1 MNKEFIQDIAPP
13 DRMQR
18 RCIDRYPEYES
29 GTGTMGYYP
38 CGKTGDILQT
48 ADRALQTMLRSPAAR
63 WRTHDFINQRRR
75 KNICMKKALMIM
87 YMAIAVSTA
96 QAQSP
101 LSFYAEAGIGTSRLY
116 GKHSC
121 CDTRIACKAGIGAKY
136 ALNKTW
142 VLQSALEF
150 VSIGGKDD
158 MDYVKNAKM
167 NELYL
172 QIPIQ
177 NSCKVAIGK
186 RLPCLAECRS
196 VHCLRRGREDIRQHP
211 VLSRRRFF
219 QREPAFQDRYFRQ
232 RIGE

>member
-1 MNKEFIQDIAPP
+1 
-13 DRMQR
+13 
-18 RCIDRYPEYES
+18 
-29 GTGTMGYYP
+29 
-38 CGKTGDILQT
+38 
-48 ADRALQTMLRSPAAR
+48 
-63 WRTHDFINQRRR
+63 
-75 KNICMKKALMIM
+75 M
-87 YMAIAVSTA
+87 YMAVAASTA

-172 QIPIQ
+172 QIPVRI
-177 NSCKVAIGK
+177 AA
-186 RLPCLAECRS
+186 RLPLGKDYHTSLNAGPYIACGVGGKTSGSIPYNAGNRRLDGGIIVGITFEYRRLIIGAEAQ
-196 VHCLRRGREDIRQHP
+196 VGLVKINQQLRQVIDTEEFHNYLPRNFA
-211 VLSRRRFF
+211 SFF
-219 QREPAFQDRYFRQ
+219 TVGYKFR
-232 RIGE
+232 

>member
-1 MNKEFIQDIAPP
+1 
-13 DRMQR
+13 
-18 RCIDRYPEYES
+18 
-29 GTGTMGYYP
+29 
-38 CGKTGDILQT
+38 
-48 ADRALQTMLRSPAAR
+48 
-63 WRTHDFINQRRR
+63 
-75 KNICMKKALMIM
+75 MKKALMIM

-136 ALNKTW
+136 VMNKTW

-172 QIPIQ
+172 QIPIRI
-177 NSCKVAIGK
+177 AA
-186 RLPCLAECRS
+186 RLPLGKDYHASLNAGPYKIDTFGNVLENNAGNRRLDGGIIVGITFEYRRLIIGAEAQ
-196 VHCLRRGREDIRQHP
+196 VGLVKINQQLRQVIDTEEFHNYLPRNFA
-211 VLSRRRFF
+211 SFF
-219 QREPAFQDRYFRQ
+219 TVGYKFR
-232 RIGE
+232 

>member
-1 MNKEFIQDIAPP
+1 
-13 DRMQR
+13 
-18 RCIDRYPEYES
+18 
-29 GTGTMGYYP
+29 
-38 CGKTGDILQT
+38 
-48 ADRALQTMLRSPAAR
+48 
-63 WRTHDFINQRRR
+63 
-75 KNICMKKALMIM
+75 MKKALMIM

-116 GKHSC
+116 GKHS

-172 QIPIQ
+172 QIPIRI
-177 NSCKVAIGK
+177 AA
-186 RLPCLAECRS
+186 RLPLGKDYHASLNAGPYIACGVGGKTSGSIPYYHDAGSSSGNRLFKIDTFGNVLENNAGNRRLDGGIIVGITFEYRRLIIGAEAQ
-196 VHCLRRGREDIRQHP
+196 VGLVKINQQLRQVIDTEEFHNYLPRNFA
-211 VLSRRRFF
+211 SFF
-219 QREPAFQDRYFRQ
+219 TVGYKFR
-232 RIGE
+232 

>member
-1 MNKEFIQDIAPP
+1 
-13 DRMQR
+13 
-18 RCIDRYPEYES
+18 
-29 GTGTMGYYP
+29 
-38 CGKTGDILQT
+38 
-48 ADRALQTMLRSPAAR
+48 
-63 WRTHDFINQRRR
+63 
-75 KNICMKKALMIM
+75 M
-87 YMAIAVSTA
+87 YMAVAASTA

-172 QIPIQ
+172 QIPVRI
-177 NSCKVAIGK
+177 AA
-186 RLPCLAECRS
+186 RLPLGKDYHASLNAGPYIACGVGGKTSGSIPYYHDTGSSDWIRLVASWRIMPETGGWTAVSSWESHLNTAGSLS
-196 VHCLRRGREDIRQHP
+196 V
-211 VLSRRRFF
+211 
-219 QREPAFQDRYFRQ
+219 QRHKWDW
-232 RIGE
+232 

>member
-1 MNKEFIQDIAPP
+1 
-13 DRMQR
+13 
-18 RCIDRYPEYES
+18 
-29 GTGTMGYYP
+29 
-38 CGKTGDILQT
+38 
-48 ADRALQTMLRSPAAR
+48 
-63 WRTHDFINQRRR
+63 
-75 KNICMKKALMIM
+75 M

-172 QIPIQ
+172 QIPVRI
-177 NSCKVAIGK
+177 AA
-186 RLPCLAECRS
+186 RLPLGKDYHASLNAGPYIACGVGGKTSGSIKQDYAHSGHDGYYRFRTSTFGS
-196 VHCLRRGREDIRQHP
+196 VLENKAGNRRLDGGVIIEIAFEY
-211 VLSRRRFF
+211 RRFIIGAEAQVGLVKVNQQLRQVIETEEF
-219 QREPAFQDRYFRQ
+219 QGYLTKNFASFFTIGYKFR
-232 RIGE
+232 

>member
-1 MNKEFIQDIAPP
+1 
-13 DRMQR
+13 
-18 RCIDRYPEYES
+18 
-29 GTGTMGYYP
+29 
-38 CGKTGDILQT
+38 
-48 ADRALQTMLRSPAAR
+48 
-63 WRTHDFINQRRR
+63 
-75 KNICMKKALMIM
+75 M
-87 YMAIAVSTA
+87 YMAVAASTA

-172 QIPIQ
+172 QIPVRI
-177 NSCKVAIGK
+177 AA
-186 RLPCLAECRS
+186 RLPLGKDYHASLNAGPYIACGVGGKTSGSIPYYHDTGSSDGNRLFKIDTFGNILENNAGNRRLDGGIIVGIAFEYRSLIIGAEAQ
-196 VHCLRRGREDIRQHP
+196 VGLVKINQQLRQVIDTEEFHNYLPRNFA
-211 VLSRRRFF
+211 SFF
-219 QREPAFQDRYFRQ
+219 TVGYKFR
-232 RIGE
+232 

>member
-1 MNKEFIQDIAPP
+1 
-13 DRMQR
+13 
-18 RCIDRYPEYES
+18 
-29 GTGTMGYYP
+29 
-38 CGKTGDILQT
+38 
-48 ADRALQTMLRSPAAR
+48 
-63 WRTHDFINQRRR
+63 
-75 KNICMKKALMIM
+75 MKKALMIM
-87 YMAIAVSTA
+87 YMAVAASTA

-172 QIPIQ
+172 QIPVRIACGVGGKTSGSIPYYHDTGSSDG
-177 NSCKVAIGK
+177 NRLFKIDTFGNILENNAGNRRLDGGIIVGIAFEYRRLIIGAEAQVGLVK
-186 RLPCLAECRS
+186 INQQLRQVIDTEEFHNYLPRNFAS
-196 VHCLRRGREDIRQHP
+196 
-211 VLSRRRFF
+211 FF
-219 QREPAFQDRYFRQ
+219 TVGYKFR
-232 RIGE
+232 

>member
-1 MNKEFIQDIAPP
+1 
-13 DRMQR
+13 
-18 RCIDRYPEYES
+18 
-29 GTGTMGYYP
+29 
-38 CGKTGDILQT
+38 
-48 ADRALQTMLRSPAAR
+48 
-63 WRTHDFINQRRR
+63 
-75 KNICMKKALMIM
+75 M
-87 YMAIAVSTA
+87 YMAVAASTA

-172 QIPIQ
+172 QIPVRI
-177 NSCKVAIGK
+177 AA
-186 RLPCLAECRS
+186 RLPLGKDYHASLNAGPYIACGVGGKTSR
-196 VHCLRRGREDIRQHP
+196 IITTP
-211 VLSRRRFF
+211 VLPTGTGFSK
-219 QREPAFQDRYFRQ
+219 
-232 RIGE
+232 

>member
-1 MNKEFIQDIAPP
+1 
-13 DRMQR
+13 
-18 RCIDRYPEYES
+18 
-29 GTGTMGYYP
+29 
-38 CGKTGDILQT
+38 
-48 ADRALQTMLRSPAAR
+48 
-63 WRTHDFINQRRR
+63 
-75 KNICMKKALMIM
+75 M
-87 YMAIAVSTA
+87 YMAVAASTA

-172 QIPIQ
+172 QIPVRI
-177 NSCKVAIGK
+177 AA
-186 RLPCLAECRS
+186 RLPLGKDYDTGSSDGNRLFKIDTFGNILENNAGNRRLDGGIIVGITFEYRRLIIGAEAQ
-196 VHCLRRGREDIRQHP
+196 VGLVKINQQLRQVIDTEEFHNYLPRNFA
-211 VLSRRRFF
+211 SFF
-219 QREPAFQDRYFRQ
+219 TVGYKFR
-232 RIGE
+232 